1 MISYPTAVALV
12 LALLPALGVRAAEPS
27 LPPAPRTHAP
37 GQCLPAGAAF
47 FKASLRGALSA
58 DLDWSAAQLQ
68 CDGGE
73 RPEGKGL
80 RLSIAGPLAGAEGGA
95 PRRLRFVFGIDTT
108 AGHSGL
114 PTNLTLLVEGEGQ
127 VFATRGDVRCT
138 TDSLQRDG
146 HDTPG
151 RVDVRGFCTG
161 PATSLDGSQRVLLSR
176 FDFSARLS
184 QE

>member
-1 MISYPTAVALV
+1 MTRCNTAVAV
-12 LALLPALGVRAAEPS
+12 ALLLAMDAQAAEPS
-27 LPPAPRTHAP
+27 LPPAPRSHAP
-37 GQCLPAGAAF
+37 GQCLPDGAAF

-80 RLSIAGPLAGAEGGA
+80 RISIAGPLTSAEGVA
-95 PRRLRFVFGIDTT
+95 PRRVRFVFGIDTT

-138 TDSLQRDG
+138 TDSLQRDSHG
-146 HDTPG
+146 TPG
-151 RVDVRGFCTG
+151 RVDVRGFCTS

>member
-1 MISYPTAVALV
+1 MALTLL
-12 LALLPALGVRAAEPS
+12 LAMGARAGEPS
-27 LPPAPRTHAP
+27 LPSAPRSHAP

-58 DLDWSAAQLQ
+58 DLDWPADQLH

-80 RLSIAGPLAGAEGGA
+80 RISIAGPLAAVAGAA
-95 PRRLRFVFGIDTT
+95 PRRLRFVFGIDTA
-108 AGHSGL
+108 AGRSGL
-114 PTNLTLLVEGEGQ
+114 PTNLTLLVEGEGL

-138 TDSLQRDG
+138 TDSLQRDSL
-146 HDTPG
+146 DTPG
-151 RVDVRGFCTG
+151 RVDVRGFCTS